1 MMMMF
6 ADDEDDDLLGHW
18 PWRIHSVKTVRV
30 KAGEVEHLPVVKVRV
45 EVVHGYLKLMLVTV
59 TVTVTVMMK
68 FIE

>member
-59 TVTVTVMMK
+59 TVMVMMK

>member
-1 MMMMF
+1 MMMIF
-6 ADDEDDDLLGHW
+6 VDDEDGDLLGHW

-30 KAGEVEHLPVVKVRV
+30 KAGEVKHMPVVKVRI

-59 TVTVTVMMK
+59 TVTVMMK

>member
-1 MMMMF
+1 MMF
-6 ADDEDDDLLGHW
+6 DDDEDDDLLGHW

-59 TVTVTVMMK
+59 TVTVMMK

>member
-1 MMMMF
+1 MMF

-30 KAGEVEHLPVVKVRV
+30 KAGEVNHLPVVKVRV

-59 TVTVTVMMK
+59 TVTVMMK

>member
-1 MMMMF
+1 MMTMF

-59 TVTVTVMMK
+59 TVTVMMK